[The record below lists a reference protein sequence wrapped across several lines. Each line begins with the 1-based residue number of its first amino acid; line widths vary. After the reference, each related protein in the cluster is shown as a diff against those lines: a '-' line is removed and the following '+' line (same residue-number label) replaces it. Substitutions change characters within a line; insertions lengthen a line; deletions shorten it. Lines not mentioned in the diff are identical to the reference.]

1 MKAVTVTT
9 IKKEL
14 QHLEKEQLV
23 ELALRVTK
31 YKIENKELMTYLLF
45 EEHDE
50 DHFIE
55 TIKAEMDD
63 QFEDINTASY
73 HFIKKSVRKILR
85 GVKKHVRY
93 SKKIETEASG
103 NIREHNIINY
113 AKTGVQRISM
123 GVLTHSISNFDFS
136 LDIK

>member
-63 QFEDINTASY
+63 QFEDINTTSY

-85 GVKKHVRY
+85 GVKSMY
-93 SKKIETEASG
+93 ATPKK
-103 NIREHNIINY
+103 
-113 AKTGVQRISM
+113 
-123 GVLTHSISNFDFS
+123 
-136 LDIK
+136 